1 MMKRGRILFKASVW
15 ILAIL
20 SLFFCL
26 FPYYIMLVNSFKTQ
40 RELFASTLSFPETF
54 LVLNYVRAI
63 ERMDL
68 FTTLLNSLLITVFST
83 VTIVLFGSMTGYALN
98 RVKSR
103 MSDVIFNIFL
113 AAVLIPFQSVMIP
126 LVVTL
131 ADIGILNT
139 RVGMVFT
146 YFGFGCSMCIFLV
159 YGALKSIPLSLDE
172 AGIIDGAKRSQV
184 FFRIIFPML
193 KPTMITSAVLNVLWI
208 WNDYLLPSL
217 VINQENL
224 HTIPLRLYYFFAEYT
239 KEWNYA
245 MAGLVLSTAPVIVFY
260 LFCQKYIIKGISD
273 GAIKQ

>member
-1 MMKRGRILFKASVW
+1 MMKRGRVLFKASVW
-15 ILAIL
+15 TLSIL
-20 SLFFCL
+20 SLLFCL
-26 FPYYIMLVNSFKTQ
+26 FPYYIMLINSFKTQ
-40 RELFASTLSFPETF
+40 KELFASTLSFPETF

-83 VTIVLFGSMTGYALN
+83 VVIVLFGSMTGYALN

-146 YFGFGCSMCIFLV
+146 YLGFGCSMCIFLV

-193 KPTMITSAVLNVLWI
+193 KPTLITSAVLNVLWI

>member
-1 MMKRGRILFKASVW
+1 MMKRSRILFKASVW
-15 ILAIL
+15 TLAIL
-20 SLFFCL
+20 SLLFCL

-83 VTIVLFGSMTGYALN
+83 VVIVLFGSMTGYALN

-146 YFGFGCSMCIFLV
+146 YLGFGCSMCIFLV

>member
-54 LVLNYVRAI
+54 LVQNYARAI

-83 VTIVLFGSMTGYALN
+83 VVIVLFGSMTGYALN

-103 MSDVIFNIFL
+103 ISDVIFNIFL

-146 YFGFGCSMCIFLV
+146 YLGFGCSMCIFLV
-159 YGALKSIPLSLDE
+159 YGALKSIPFSLDE

-193 KPTMITSAVLNVLWI
+193 KPTLITSAVLNVLWI

>member
-1 MMKRGRILFKASVW
+1 MMKSSRILFKASVW
-15 ILAIL
+15 TLAIL
-20 SLFFCL
+20 SLLFCL
-26 FPYYIMLVNSFKTQ
+26 FPYYIMLINSFKTQ
-40 RELFASTLSFPETF
+40 KELFASTLSFPETF

-83 VTIVLFGSMTGYALN
+83 VVIVLFGSMTGYALN

-146 YFGFGCSMCIFLV
+146 YLGFGCSMCIFLV

>member
-1 MMKRGRILFKASVW
+1 MMKRGRVLFKASVW

-20 SLFFCL
+20 SLLFCL
-26 FPYYIMLVNSFKTQ
+26 FPYYIMLINSFKTQ
-40 RELFASTLSFPETF
+40 KELFASTLSFPETF
-54 LVLNYVRAI
+54 FVLNYVRAI

-83 VTIVLFGSMTGYALN
+83 VVIVLFGSMTGYALN

-146 YFGFGCSMCIFLV
+146 YLGFGCSMCIFLV

>member
-40 RELFASTLSFPETF
+40 RELFASTLAFPETF

-83 VTIVLFGSMTGYALN
+83 VVIVLFGSMTGYALN

-139 RVGMVFT
+139 RAGMVFT
-146 YFGFGCSMCIFLV
+146 YLGFGCSMCIFLV

-193 KPTMITSAVLNVLWI
+193 KPTLITSAVLNVLWI

>member
-1 MMKRGRILFKASVW
+1 MMKRGRVLFKASVW
-15 ILAIL
+15 TLAIL
-20 SLFFCL
+20 SLLFCL
-26 FPYYIMLVNSFKTQ
+26 FPYYIMLINSFKTQ
-40 RELFASTLSFPETF
+40 KELFASTLSFPETF

-83 VTIVLFGSMTGYALN
+83 VVIVLFGSMTGYALN

-146 YFGFGCSMCIFLV
+146 YLGFGCSMCIFLV